1 MSRTYRDPYTGSQS
15 EGITFTEPS
24 MTLQSAAPECD
35 IYNILN
41 QFNTT
46 GIVTHVA
53 SGTPQYSDVSEVPDY
68 QAAMEIIMTAEE
80 QFSALPSHVRREF
93 DNDPCKMLEFIQ
105 NPDNYKRGVELGL
118 FVQNNSLD
126 TDTSGSG
133 IVSNSDT
140 VLSTTVSSSVVP
152 PSPAAE

>member
-53 SGTPQYSDVSEVPDY
+53 SGTPQYTDVSEVPDY

-93 DNDPCKMLEFIQ
+93 DNDPGKMLEFIQ
-105 NPDNYKRGVELGL
+105 DPDNYERGVELGL

-126 TDTSGSG
+126 N
-133 IVSNSDT
+133 NSIPD
-140 VLSTTVSSSVVP
+140 LPSSSLDNGLSSSVVS
-152 PSPAAE
+152 PSPASE

>member
-1 MSRTYRDPYTGSQS
+1 MFSRTYRDPYTGSQS

-53 SGTPQYSDVSEVPDY
+53 SGTPQYTDVSEVPDY

-93 DNDPCKMLEFIQ
+93 DNDPGKMLEFIQ
-105 NPDNYKRGVELGL
+105 NPDNYERGVELGL

-126 TDTSGSG
+126 TDIISDSGSVG
-133 IVSNSDT
+133 LDTGLSNN
-140 VLSTTVSSSVVP
+140 SVVS

>member
-1 MSRTYRDPYTGSQS
+1 MPRTYRDPYTGSQS

-53 SGTPQYSDVSEVPDY
+53 SGTPQYTDVSEVPDY

-93 DNDPCKMLEFIQ
+93 DNDPGKMLEFIQ

-126 TDTSGSG
+126 ANIISDSGSVG
-133 IVSNSDT
+133 LDTGLSNN
-140 VLSTTVSSSVVP
+140 SVVP

>member
-53 SGTPQYSDVSEVPDY
+53 SGTPQYTDVSEVPDY
-68 QAAMEIIMTAEE
+68 HAAMEIIMTAEE
-80 QFSALPSHVRREF
+80 QFSALPSNVRREF
-93 DNDPCKMLEFIQ
+93 DNDPGKMLEFIQ
-105 NPDNYKRGVELGL
+105 NPDNYERGVELGL

-126 TDTSGSG
+126 TNIISDSGSVG
-133 IVSNSDT
+133 LDTGLSNN
-140 VLSTTVSSSVVP
+140 SVVP

>member
-41 QFNTT
+41 KFNTT

-53 SGTPQYSDVSEVPDY
+53 SGTPQYTDVSEVPDY
-68 QAAMEIIMTAEE
+68 RAAMEVIMIAEE

-93 DNDPCKMLEFIQ
+93 DNDPGKMLEFIQ
-105 NPDNYKRGVELGL
+105 NPDNYERGVELGL

-126 TDTSGSG
+126 TNIISDSGSVG
-133 IVSNSDT
+133 LDTGLSNN
-140 VLSTTVSSSVVP
+140 SVVP
-152 PSPAAE
+152 PSLAAE

>member
-53 SGTPQYSDVSEVPDY
+53 SGTPQYTDVSEVPDY
-68 QAAMEIIMTAEE
+68 QAALEIIMTAEE

-93 DNDPCKMLEFIQ
+93 DNDPGKMLEFIQ
-105 NPDNYKRGVELGL
+105 NPDNYERGVELGL

-126 TDTSGSG
+126 NNNIPDLPSSSLDNG
-133 IVSNSDT
+133 
-140 VLSTTVSSSVVP
+140 LSSSVVS

>member
-53 SGTPQYSDVSEVPDY
+53 SGTPQYTDVSEVPDY

-80 QFSALPSHVRREF
+80 QYH
-93 DNDPCKMLEFIQ
+93 
-105 NPDNYKRGVELGL
+105 Y
-118 FVQNNSLD
+118 
-126 TDTSGSG
+126 
-133 IVSNSDT
+133 
-140 VLSTTVSSSVVP
+140 
-152 PSPAAE
+152 

>member
-24 MTLQSAAPECD
+24 QSAAPECD

-53 SGTPQYSDVSEVPDY
+53 SGTPQYTDVSEVPDY
-68 QAAMEIIMTAEE
+68 HAAMEIIMTAEE
-80 QFSALPSHVRREF
+80 QFSALPSNVRREF
-93 DNDPCKMLEFIQ
+93 DNDPGKMLEFIQ
-105 NPDNYKRGVELGL
+105 NPDNYERGVELGL

-126 TDTSGSG
+126 TDTGSGSG
-133 IVSNSDT
+133 IHNLDPGRSDD
-140 VLSTTVSSSVVP
+140 LVP

>member
-24 MTLQSAAPECD
+24 MTFQSAAPECD

-53 SGTPQYSDVSEVPDY
+53 SGTPQYTDVSEVPDY
-68 QAAMEIIMTAEE
+68 QAAMEVIMTAEE

-93 DNDPCKMLEFIQ
+93 DNDPGKMLEFIQ
-105 NPDNYKRGVELGL
+105 NPDNYERGVELGL

-126 TDTSGSG
+126 NNNIPDLPSSSLDNG
-133 IVSNSDT
+133 
-140 VLSTTVSSSVVP
+140 LSSSVVP

>member
-1 MSRTYRDPYTGSQS
+1 MPRTYRDPYTGSQS

-53 SGTPQYSDVSEVPDY
+53 SGTPQYTDVSEVPDY

-80 QFSALPSHVRREF
+80 QFSARPSHVRREF
-93 DNDPCKMLEFIQ
+93 DNDPGKMLEFIQ

-126 TDTSGSG
+126 ANIISDSGSVG
-133 IVSNSDT
+133 LDTGLSNN
-140 VLSTTVSSSVVP
+140 SVVP

>member
-1 MSRTYRDPYTGSQS
+1 MPRTYRDPYTGSQS

-80 QFSALPSHVRREF
+80 QFSVLPSHVRREF
-93 DNDPCKMLEFIQ
+93 DNDPGKMLEFIQ
-105 NPDNYKRGVELGL
+105 NPDNYERGVELGL
-118 FVQNNSLD
+118 FVQNNSLGTNIISD
-126 TDTSGSG
+126 SGSVG
-133 IVSNSDT
+133 LDTGLSNN
-140 VLSTTVSSSVVP
+140 SVVP

>member
-53 SGTPQYSDVSEVPDY
+53 SGTPQYTDVSEVPDY
-68 QAAMEIIMTAEE
+68 QAAMEVIMIAEE

-93 DNDPCKMLEFIQ
+93 DNDPGKMLEFIQ
-105 NPDNYKRGVELGL
+105 NPDNYERGVELGL

-126 TDTSGSG
+126 TNIISDSGSVG
-133 IVSNSDT
+133 LDTGLSNN
-140 VLSTTVSSSVVP
+140 SVVP
-152 PSPAAE
+152 PSLAAE

>member
-1 MSRTYRDPYTGSQS
+1 MTRTYRDPYTGSQS

-53 SGTPQYSDVSEVPDY
+53 SGTPQYTDVSEVPDY

-93 DNDPCKMLEFIQ
+93 DNDPGKMLEFIQ

-126 TDTSGSG
+126 NNNVPDLPSSSLDNG
-133 IVSNSDT
+133 
-140 VLSTTVSSSVVP
+140 LSSSVVS

>member
-53 SGTPQYSDVSEVPDY
+53 SGTPQYTDVSEVPDY

-93 DNDPCKMLEFIQ
+93 DNDPGKMLEFIQ
-105 NPDNYKRGVELGL
+105 NPNNYERGVELGL

-126 TDTSGSG
+126 TNIISDSVSVGLDTGL
-133 IVSNSDT
+133 SNN
-140 VLSTTVSSSVVP
+140 SVVP

>member
-53 SGTPQYSDVSEVPDY
+53 SGTPQYTDVSEIPDY
-68 QAAMEIIMTAEE
+68 QAALEIIMTAEE

-93 DNDPCKMLEFIQ
+93 DNDPGKMLEFIQ
-105 NPDNYKRGVELGL
+105 NPDNYERGVELGL

-126 TDTSGSG
+126 NNNIPDLPSSSLDNG
-133 IVSNSDT
+133 
-140 VLSTTVSSSVVP
+140 LSSSVVP
-152 PSPAAE
+152 PSLAAE

>member
-1 MSRTYRDPYTGSQS
+1 MPRTYRDPYTGSQS

-53 SGTPQYSDVSEVPDY
+53 SGTPQYTDVSEVPDY

-93 DNDPCKMLEFIQ
+93 DNDPGKMLEFIQ

-126 TDTSGSG
+126 TNIISDSGSVG
-133 IVSNSDT
+133 LDTGLSNN
-140 VLSTTVSSSVVP
+140 SVVP

>member
-53 SGTPQYSDVSEVPDY
+53 SGTPQYTDVSEVPDY

-93 DNDPCKMLEFIQ
+93 DNDPGKMLEFIQ
-105 NPDNYKRGVELGL
+105 NPDNYERGVELGL

-126 TDTSGSG
+126 NNNIPDLPSSSLDNG
-133 IVSNSDT
+133 
-140 VLSTTVSSSVVP
+140 LSSSVVS